1 MSSGYIITKRSLE
14 ALKKRVDIVKFIQEI
29 SNKKQLPSSDTP
41 PTEGRNTNE
50 GLKKRQDFLLKKT
63 GRSYPNIFNQNVIE
77 DASDVNGNCEN
88 FIGTAQIP
96 LGIIGPLNIL
106 GTAAQGDFYVPL
118 ATTEGALIASYHRG
132 AKASRMCGGITSI
145 CFLEGVQRSPVF
157 RFNDMGE
164 MGKFLIFAIE
174 NSEKFQDVISTA
186 SSHAK
191 ILDVKFNI
199 EGNQLIINI
208 EYYTADAAGQNMVTF
223 CTDILCKWLV
233 ENSPTKP
240 NIWFVESNY
249 SGDKK
254 AAAVSF
260 NHVRGKKVSAE
271 VHLTKEVVEKILRC
285 KPEDMVQYW
294 QSSTIGVIQSGSIGA
309 QGHVANGL
317 TALFIATGQDIA
329 CISEASVGITRM
341 ELTSTGGVYVSVTLP
356 NLIVGTVGG
365 GTSLPTQREC
375 LEMIDCYGNGKAQKF
390 AEIAAGLALAGE
402 ISIAAA
408 IASGQFSQ
416 AHKKFGRKKTP

>member
-1 MSSGYIITKRSLE
+1 VIT
-14 ALKKRVDIVKFIQEI
+14 
-29 SNKKQLPSSDTP
+29 
-41 PTEGRNTNE
+41 
-50 GLKKRQDFLLKKT
+50 
-63 GRSYPNIFNQNVIE
+63 
-77 DASDVNGNCEN
+77 DAAQVNGNCEN

-96 LGIIGPLNIL
+96 IGIIGPLNIV

-118 ATTEGALIASYHRG
+118 ATTEGALVASYHRG

-157 RFNDMGE
+157 RFDNMGE

-174 NSEKFQDVISTA
+174 NSEKFQDVISTG
-186 SSHAK
+186 SNHAK
-191 ILDVKFNI
+191 ILDVRFNI

-208 EYYTADAAGQNMVTF
+208 EFYTADAAGQNMVTI

-260 NHVRGKKVSAE
+260 MHVRGKKVSAE
-271 VHLTKEVVEKILRC
+271 VNLTKEVVEKILRC

-317 TALFIATGQDIA
+317 TALFVATGQDIA

-341 ELTSTGGVYVSVTLP
+341 ELTTDGGVYVSVTLP

-365 GTSLPTQREC
+365 GTGLPTQREC

-408 IASGQFSQ
+408 IASGQFSK
-416 AHKKFGRKKTP
+416 AHQKFGRKKP

>member
-1 MSSGYIITKRSLE
+1 MSSGYNITKRSLD
-14 ALKKRVDIVKFIQEI
+14 AIKNRIDIAQFIQTI
-29 SNKKQLPSSDTP
+29 SNKSALPSQDTP

-50 GLKKRQDFLLKKT
+50 GLKKRQDFLHLKT
-63 GRSYPNIFNQNVIE
+63 GKQFPNLFNQHVIT
-77 DASDVNGNCEN
+77 DAAQVNGNCEN

-96 LGIIGPLNIL
+96 IGIIGPLNIV

-118 ATTEGALIASYHRG
+118 ATTEGALVASYHRG

-157 RFNDMGE
+157 RFDNMGE

-174 NSEKFQDVISTA
+174 NSEKFQDVISTG
-186 SSHAK
+186 SNHAK
-191 ILDVKFNI
+191 ILDVRFNI

-208 EYYTADAAGQNMVTF
+208 EFYTADAAGQNMVTI

-260 NHVRGKKVSAE
+260 MHVRGKKVSAE
-271 VHLTKEVVEKILRC
+271 VNLTKEVVEKILRC

-317 TALFIATGQDIA
+317 TALFVATGQDIA

-341 ELTSTGGVYVSVTLP
+341 ELTTDGGVYVSVTLP

-365 GTSLPTQREC
+365 GTGLPTQREC

-416 AHKKFGRKKTP
+416 AHQKFGRKKP

>member
-1 MSSGYIITKRSLE
+1 
-14 ALKKRVDIVKFIQEI
+14 
-29 SNKKQLPSSDTP
+29 
-41 PTEGRNTNE
+41 
-50 GLKKRQDFLLKKT
+50 
-63 GRSYPNIFNQNVIE
+63 
-77 DASDVNGNCEN
+77 
-88 FIGTAQIP
+88 
-96 LGIIGPLNIL
+96 
-106 GTAAQGDFYVPL
+106 
-118 ATTEGALIASYHRG
+118 
-132 AKASRMCGGITSI
+132 
-145 CFLEGVQRSPVF
+145 
-157 RFNDMGE
+157 

-174 NSEKFQDVISTA
+174 NSEKFQDVISTG
-186 SSHAK
+186 SNHAK
-191 ILDVKFNI
+191 ILDVRFNI

-208 EYYTADAAGQNMVTF
+208 EFYTADAAGQNMVTI

-260 NHVRGKKVSAE
+260 MHVRGKKVSAE
-271 VHLTKEVVEKILRC
+271 VNLTKEVVEKILRC

-317 TALFIATGQDIA
+317 TALFVATGQDIA

-341 ELTSTGGVYVSVTLP
+341 ELTTDGGVYVSVTLP

-365 GTSLPTQREC
+365 GTGLPTQREC

-416 AHKKFGRKKTP
+416 AHQKFGRKKP

>member
-1 MSSGYIITKRSLE
+1 
-14 ALKKRVDIVKFIQEI
+14 
-29 SNKKQLPSSDTP
+29 
-41 PTEGRNTNE
+41 
-50 GLKKRQDFLLKKT
+50 
-63 GRSYPNIFNQNVIE
+63 
-77 DASDVNGNCEN
+77 
-88 FIGTAQIP
+88 
-96 LGIIGPLNIL
+96 
-106 GTAAQGDFYVPL
+106 
-118 ATTEGALIASYHRG
+118 
-132 AKASRMCGGITSI
+132 
-145 CFLEGVQRSPVF
+145 
-157 RFNDMGE
+157 
-164 MGKFLIFAIE
+164 
-174 NSEKFQDVISTA
+174 
-186 SSHAK
+186 
-191 ILDVKFNI
+191 
-199 EGNQLIINI
+199 
-208 EYYTADAAGQNMVTF
+208 
-223 CTDILCKWLV
+223 LV

-240 NIWFVESNY
+240 IIWFVESNY

-365 GTSLPTQREC
+365 GTSLPTDLLVCRWDKTTPIA
-375 LEMIDCYGNGKAQKF
+375 LVLGNETDGVDQSVLDVCDNCI
-390 AEIAAGLALAGE
+390 EIPQFGTKHSFNVSVCTGIVLWALC
-402 ISIAAA
+402 
-408 IASGQFSQ
+408 Q
-416 AHKKFGRKKTP
+416 

>member
-1 MSSGYIITKRSLE
+1 MSSGYNITKRSIE
-14 ALKKRVDIVKFIQEI
+14 AIKSRIDIAEYIQTI
-29 SNKKQLPSSDTP
+29 SNKSNLPKQDSP

-50 GLKKRQDFLLKKT
+50 GLKKRQDFLHHKT
-63 GRSYPNIFNQNVIE
+63 GKSFPNIFNQNVFS
-77 DASDVNGNCEN
+77 DATQVNGNCEN

-96 LGIIGPLNIL
+96 LGIIGQLNII
-106 GTAAQGDFYVPL
+106 GTAAKGDFYVPL
-118 ATTEGALIASYHRG
+118 ATSEGALVASYHRG

-145 CFLEGVQRSPVF
+145 CYLEGVQRSPVF
-157 RFNDMGE
+157 RFDNMGE
-164 MGKFLIFAIE
+164 MSTFLIFAIE
-174 NSEKFQDVISTA
+174 NSEKFQDIIA
-186 SSHAK
+186 RGSSHAK

-208 EYYTADAAGQNMVTF
+208 EFYTADAAGQNMVTI
-223 CTDILCKWLV
+223 CTDIICKWLV
-233 ENSPTKP
+233 ENSPIKP
-240 NIWFVESNY
+240 TIWFIESNY

-254 AAAVSF
+254 ASAVSF
-260 NHVRGKKVSAE
+260 MHVRGKKVSAE
-271 VHLTKEVVEKILRC
+271 VNLTKEVVEKILRC

-294 QSSTIGVIQSGSIGA
+294 QTSTIGVIQSGSIGA

-317 TALFIATGQDIA
+317 TALFIATGQDVA

-341 ELTSTGGVYVSVTLP
+341 ELTSNGGVYVSVTLP

-365 GTSLPTQREC
+365 GTGLPTQREC
-375 LEMIDCYGNGKAQKF
+375 LEMIDCFGNGKAHKF

-416 AHKKFGRKKTP
+416 AHQKFGRKKP

>member
-1 MSSGYIITKRSLE
+1 MSSGYNITKRSLE
-14 ALKKRVDIVKFIQEI
+14 AIKNRIDITQFIQAI
-29 SNKKQLPSSDTP
+29 SNKQALPSQDSP

-50 GLKKRQDFLLKKT
+50 GLKKRQEFLNQKT
-63 GRSYPNIFNQNVIE
+63 GKSYPNLFNQNVFS
-77 DASDVNGNCEN
+77 DASQVNGNCEN

-96 LGIIGPLNIL
+96 LGIIGPLHIV

-157 RFNDMGE
+157 RFDNMGE

-174 NSEKFQDVISTA
+174 NSEKFQDIISA
-186 SSHAK
+186 GSSHAK

-208 EYYTADAAGQNMVTF
+208 EFYTADAAGQNMVTI

-233 ENSPTKP
+233 EHSPTKP

-260 NHVRGKKVSAE
+260 THVRGKKVSAE
-271 VHLTKEVVEKILRC
+271 VNLSKEVVEKILRC

-341 ELTSTGGVYVSVTLP
+341 ELTNNGGVYVSVTLP

-365 GTSLPTQREC
+365 GTGLPTQREC
-375 LEMIDCYGNGKAQKF
+375 LEMIDCFGNGKAQKF

-416 AHKKFGRKKTP
+416 AHQKFGRKKS

>member
-14 ALKKRVDIVKFIQEI
+14 ALRNRVDIVKFIHEI

-50 GLKKRQDFLLKKT
+50 GLKKRQDFLLEKT

-174 NSEKFQDVISTA
+174 NSEKFQDVISKA

-341 ELTSTGGVYVSVTLP
+341 ELTTTGGVYVSVTLP